1 MLIVENSDNK
11 LEERTIQPRYRVG
24 SNLDT
29 QYSMFMEEKLPRV
42 YRMVFVRF

>member
-29 QYSMFMEEKLPRV
+29 QYSWTRKKLSRV

>member
-29 QYSMFMEEKLPRV
+29 QYSMFMEENYLG
-42 YRMVFVRF
+42 YTEWYL